1 METVEI
7 EISLIH
13 PNPYQPRLEFEQ
25 SALEE
30 LSASILENGLLQP
43 IVVREVFDGFEII
56 AGERRFRACK
66 LAGLEKVRCMILE
79 ANEMQTAQMA
89 LVENIQR
96 ENLNAIEEA
105 KAYIQMM
112 RMTDMTQEELA
123 KKVGKRQSTIA
134 NKIRLLNL
142 SEEVQQEVV
151 TRSISERHARAL
163 LPLTE
168 EQQHKALNEILSGK
182 MTVSQT
188 EEFVSN
194 TFQPKKRTSKK
205 KKANMGKGFT
215 RNIQIAR
222 NTIIQAVQLI
232 EKTNIEVKTVEE
244 DKENEYVITI
254 RIKK

>member
-7 EISLIH
+7 ELSLIH
-13 PNPYQPRLEFEQ
+13 PNPYQPRLEFDQ

-30 LSASILENGLLQP
+30 LSKSIIENGLLQP
-43 IVVREVFDGFEII
+43 IVVREVFDGYEII
-56 AGERRFRACK
+56 AGERRFRACR
-66 LAGLEKVRCMILE
+66 LANLTKVPCMILE
-79 ANEMQTAQMA
+79 ANELQTAQMA

-112 RMTDMTQEELA
+112 RMSDMTQEELA

-142 SEEVQQEVV
+142 SEAVQQEVV
-151 TRSISERHARAL
+151 ARNISERHARAL

-168 EQQHKALNEILSGK
+168 QQQQQALDEILSGK
-182 MTVSQT
+182 LTVSQT
-188 EEFVSN
+188 EHLVSH
-194 TFQPKKRTSKK
+194 TYQPKKRTQKK
-205 KKANMGKGFT
+205 STGKGFT

-232 EKTNIEVKTVEE
+232 EKTNIEVKTEEE

-254 RIKK
+254 HIKK